1 MPMLK
6 ALLGAACVATASAFM
21 PATPASSFVGTAPAR
36 LAASSAVPRVAPVG
50 AATLNMKVFDW
61 KKREALAADPSLGEL
76 IPGEFGILGNLSP
89 APGSKPSKTRKGR
102 GIAAGQGASCGF
114 GMRGQKS
121 RSGRPQRPG
130 FEGGQM
136 PLYRRLPKMVGKGM
150 GRDGHQ
156 KANFGLLKLDVL
168 NKCEPN
174 SEVSYESCFEAGHMT
189 KLRIKKGTSV
199 IYGKQL
205 VKVIGC
211 NDAERNPVKLN
222 VQVLFPRMRPPP
234 RSASAPQQACA
245 ALCALQR
252 PTKGVD
258 ARLDRPGTAGFGA
271 GA

>member
-1 MPMLK
+1 MLK

-222 VQVLFPRMRPPP
+222 VQGLTVKAHAFTANAVEQIQSNGGKCVLLNPVTNQP
-234 RSASAPQQACA
+234 
-245 ALCALQR
+245 
-252 PTKGVD
+252 VE
-258 ARLDRPGTAGFGA
+258 
-271 GA
+271 